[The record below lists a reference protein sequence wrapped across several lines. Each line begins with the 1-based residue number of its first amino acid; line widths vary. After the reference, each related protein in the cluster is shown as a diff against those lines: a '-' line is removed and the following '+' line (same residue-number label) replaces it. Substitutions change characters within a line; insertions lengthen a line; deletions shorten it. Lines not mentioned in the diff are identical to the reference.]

1 MVENSTERFSKMGR
15 RRFLKAL
22 SALGVSAG
30 AFNYVSKDALAAV
43 TDNPEKE
50 VPRLESFRHTN
61 HEEVTRGAK
70 PEREPVFYT
79 ISREKWTIVESAHD
93 ARERL
98 EEKVRRRYETS
109 LQVSVRDRKNG
120 RGKELVVYVP
130 KPGTR
135 SAGNTV
141 SVEDVRETLP
151 TEMTGVAGRK
161 SNYSVE
167 VSDIPIRVRASS
179 EEYQAYYDYEY
190 RPVPA
195 GSLWRMVWGASEYC
209 TVGTPVYDNSKS
221 EERLVTAAHCFV
233 NNDTNT
239 FYQNDSSSTTADGV
253 LARKKFNEGGFDAAV
268 VEPQTFDTK
277 YDFAEEGCSCYQ
289 GIAINGTLSKT
300 YIKDLQGT
308 DGKLTFQ
315 GARTGTSLGNVVEVS
330 GNMFAT
336 NHQTNTGD
344 SGGPAHRTRTGSFST
359 YSEIGGVLSY
369 KDGNTGNRWYTFM
382 ADIESDLNVTV

>member
-15 RRFLKAL
+15 RRFLKTL
-22 SALGVSAG
+22 SALGVSTG
-30 AFNYVSKDALAAV
+30 ALNYLSKDALAAV

-61 HEEVTRGAK
+61 HEEVTHGAK

-79 ISREKWTIVESAHD
+79 ISREKWTKVESAHD
-93 ARERL
+93 ARKRL
-98 EEKVRRRYETS
+98 EEKIRRRYETN

-130 KPGTR
+130 KPETR
-135 SAGNTV
+135 SSGNPV
-141 SVEDVRETLP
+141 SIEDVQGNLPRET
-151 TEMTGVAGRK
+151 TGVAGRG
-161 SNYSVE
+161 SDYSVE
-167 VSDIPIRVRASS
+167 VSDIPIHVKESS
-179 EEYQAYYDYEY
+179 EEYQAYYDYKY

-195 GSLWRMVWGASEYC
+195 GSLWRMAFGADEYC
-209 TVGTPVYDNSKS
+209 TVGTPVYDNKQG

-233 NNDTNT
+233 KNNTET
-239 FYQNDSSSTTADGV
+239 FYQNDSSSTTVDGMM
-253 LARKKFNEGGFDAAV
+253 ARKKFNEGGFDVAV

-277 YDFAEEGCSCYQ
+277 YDFAEEGCNCYQ

-300 YIKDLQGT
+300 YIQDLQGT
-308 DGKLTFQ
+308 DGKLNFL

-369 KDGNTGNRWYTFM
+369 KDDNTGNRWYTFM